1 MLMSRA
7 EGLARG
13 KMLADEWYRQK
24 TPIIKAQQN
33 IERMKAR
40 AKDDRNSK

>member
-1 MLMSRA
+1 MNRA
-7 EGLARG
+7 EALEKYKA
-13 KMLADEWYRQK
+13 LADKWWRQRS
-24 TPIIKAQQN
+24 PIIRAQQN